1 MTFKLHDDLI
11 QTCIEVQRFP
21 LCRVLLNNDSNYPW
35 IILVPE
41 RTDIEEIHE
50 LCAYD
55 RSILIEEIA
64 AVSAAMSSEFN
75 ADKINIGALGNATP
89 QLHIHVIVRFKTD
102 PAGLGPVW
110 NASAAQPY
118 TGAPLDAMLN
128 RLRRAF
134 AKTAYS
140 TAPQS
145 QRVDPESSRGSTK

>member
-11 QTCIEVQRFP
+11 RTCIEVQRFP

-55 RSILIEEIA
+55 RSILIEEIT

-128 RLRRAF
+128 RLRKAF

-140 TAPQS
+140 TPPQS
-145 QRVDPESSRGSTK
+145 QRIDPGIR

>member
-128 RLRRAF
+128 RLRKAF

-140 TAPQS
+140 TPPQS
-145 QRVDPESSRGSTK
+145 QRFDPGIR

>member
-128 RLRRAF
+128 RLRKAF

-140 TAPQS
+140 TPPQS
-145 QRVDPESSRGSTK
+145 QRIDPGIR

>member
-64 AVSAAMSSEFN
+64 AVSAAMSS
-75 ADKINIGALGNATP
+75 
-89 QLHIHVIVRFKTD
+89 
-102 PAGLGPVW
+102 
-110 NASAAQPY
+110 
-118 TGAPLDAMLN
+118 
-128 RLRRAF
+128 
-134 AKTAYS
+134 
-140 TAPQS
+140 
-145 QRVDPESSRGSTK
+145 